1 MRMIELV
8 PVGMENLELFRK
20 VRLEAL
26 EESPLAFCSTYG
38 REAQFEPEEWM
49 RRVERWNGERGIGY
63 LALEN
68 GLGCGIAGG
77 FLDEAEP
84 GRADLVSMWT
94 APAYRR
100 LGVGRQL
107 VEAVMG
113 WARLRGAHS
122 LRLMVTSSNE
132 AAIGFYRR
140 LGFQDTGATAPYPN
154 DAALVEHEMVIFL

>member
-8 PVGMENLELFRK
+8 PGGMENLELFRK

-68 GLGCGIAGG
+68 GLGCGIA
-77 FLDEAEP
+77 L
-84 GRADLVSMWT
+84 
-94 APAYRR
+94 
-100 LGVGRQL
+100 
-107 VEAVMG
+107 
-113 WARLRGAHS
+113 LRHQS
-122 LRLMVTSSNE
+122 PK
-132 AAIGFYRR
+132 I
-140 LGFQDTGATAPYPN
+140 
-154 DAALVEHEMVIFL
+154 